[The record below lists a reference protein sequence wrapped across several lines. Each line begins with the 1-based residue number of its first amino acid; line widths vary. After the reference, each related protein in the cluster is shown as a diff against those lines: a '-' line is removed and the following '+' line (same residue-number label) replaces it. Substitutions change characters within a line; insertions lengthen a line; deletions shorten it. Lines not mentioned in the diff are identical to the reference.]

1 MKKKQFCDGHFNHL
15 SEFDRQWLLNL
26 CHQIIIRAFGKIQRW
41 QKGSLGNDDMNCIN
55 AKACFKIIKVKNI
68 IE

>member
-15 SEFDRQWLLNL
+15 PEFDRQWLLNL

-41 QKGSLGNDDMNCIN
+41 QKGSLGNDDMNCVNGSIDLGLLP
-55 AKACFKIIKVKNI
+55 KKMLL
-68 IE
+68 